1 MVSLAPPIRSR
12 SAFGFL
18 RGAVLAVVALVS
30 PSLVFVGLTL
40 FTIGVGLWPI
50 GLSLVGALGLGFFIP
65 AMSSVREE
73 TRWTRMG
80 GSAQDRCAHC
90 RREIGAGAG
99 FIRAPAPMK
108 GVIHSTCYAKAF
120 VRRKK
125 PA

>member
-1 MVSLAPPIRSR
+1 MVTLAPPIRPRTAYS
-12 SAFGFL
+12 FF
-18 RGAVLAVVALVS
+18 RGVILAVVALVS

-50 GLSLVGALGLGFFIP
+50 GLSLLGALGLGFFIP
-65 AMSSVREE
+65 AMSSIREE

-90 RREIGAGAG
+90 KTAIGAGTG

-108 GVIHSTCYAKAF
+108 GVIHSACYSKAF
-120 VRRKK
+120 VRRKQL
-125 PA
+125 A